1 VRSLRYLTLG
11 LAALLLLVWLA
22 TRRRDTTEIPWSI
35 RLFEPDM
42 TQGWQT
48 RTLPPYEPQPT
59 REWHPDRYPYLL
71 PVHDGGS
78 ICLTDEYLE
87 AL

>member
-1 VRSLRYLTLG
+1 MTSLRRLTLG
-11 LAALLLLVWLA
+11 LAALLLLAWLYE
-22 TRRRDTTEIPWSI
+22 RRI
-35 RLFEPDM
+35 RRETVMPRF
-42 TQGWQT
+42 
-48 RTLPPYEPQPT
+48 EPQPT